1 MRLSIEFRFF
11 IMYNFDMDS
20 FGDRLKE
27 LRNEKG
33 ITQRVMAEQL
43 NISISTL
50 SHWECDYQEPSFKDL
65 ILLSKYF
72 AVTVDELLG
81 ISEGGTI
88 PTAAPMGEKLT
99 ASERELL
106 ADFRKL
112 SPYLQGIAMNT
123 VRGLTGAGAGDLH
136 KKA

>member
-1 MRLSIEFRFF
+1 
-11 IMYNFDMDS
+11 MYNFDMDS

-65 ILLSKYF
+65 ILLSEYF

-99 ASERELL
+99 ASERELI
-106 ADFRKL
+106 AKYRKL
-112 SPYLQGIAMNT
+112 SPDLKEMLNGIIGT
-123 VRGLTGAGAGDLH
+123 WTGESTTNAAD
-136 KKA
+136 KKTTKT